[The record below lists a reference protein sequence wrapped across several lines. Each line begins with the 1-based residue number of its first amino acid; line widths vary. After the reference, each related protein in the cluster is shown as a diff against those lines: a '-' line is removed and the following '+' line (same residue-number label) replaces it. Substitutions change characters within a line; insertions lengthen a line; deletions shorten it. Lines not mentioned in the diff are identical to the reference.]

1 MTNKELTDEVMQ
13 EVEGTEDWTDDDG
26 EVRELTAVDFKRMK
40 PFTSLPLDMQEMLLA
55 INHGPVTFRAVPD
68 AEEVTLKLSRPVLER
83 FRASGVG
90 WEGRVD
96 EALRQWME
104 EHQAS

>member
-1 MTNKELTDEVMQ
+1 MDSNYVDDLIDDDEVPELTEEFSRNAISFKELPADLQHILSE
-13 EVEGTEDWTDDDG
+13 
-26 EVRELTAVDFKRMK
+26 
-40 PFTSLPLDMQEMLLA
+40 
-55 INHGPVTFRAVPD
+55 INRGNVTFRPD
-68 AEEVTLKLSRPVLER
+68 APSIEEEVTLKLSRPVLER

>member
-1 MTNKELTDEVMQ
+1 MGQPDEVWNKGP
-13 EVEGTEDWTDDDG
+13 ELLDEDG
-26 EVRELTAVDFKRMK
+26 EVRELTEADFATFQ
-40 PFTSLPLDMQEMLLA
+40 PFSSLPPDLQKTLLGM
-55 INHGPVTFRAVPD
+55 NHGPVTFRAVPD
-68 AEEVTLKLSRPVLER
+68 AEEVTLTLSRPVLER

>member
-1 MTNKELTDEVMQ
+1 MDSNYVDDLIDDDEVPELTEEFSRNAVSF
-13 EVEGTEDWTDDDG
+13 ED
-26 EVRELTAVDFKRMK
+26 
-40 PFTSLPLDMQEMLLA
+40 LPADLRHILSE
-55 INHGPVTFRAVPD
+55 INRGNVTFRPD
-68 AEEVTLKLSRPVLER
+68 PRPGEEEVTLKLSRPVLER